1 MKEKKDVM
9 EALNLKQTEMTLIIT
24 AYANQFIR

>member
-1 MKEKKDVM
+1 MKENYVM
-9 EALNLKQTEMTLIIT
+9 KTLNLRLVEVSLAIT